1 MTKKHFIAIAAAFRA
16 ELNAYAA
23 SPVACDGIEETAR
36 HLCATFCQFNPH
48 FDRGRFL
55 AACGVE
61 NW

>member
-1 MTKKHFIAIAAAFRA
+1 MSKKHFVAIAAAFRA

-23 SPVACDGIEETAR
+23 SPVACEGIEQTAR
-36 HLCATFCQFNPH
+36 RLCETFAAANPR

-61 NW
+61 S